1 MRFVV
6 TILFVV
12 LCSQFVFSQDKP
24 DRPDRELLA
33 KLLGGSIQ
41 FSEVDEVLLQ
51 FNDAF
56 REDPSRSRLSQ
67 GREMLVD
74 ALVHQQRF
82 DEAVKFL
89 KEGFDYRQREFDTT
103 GDGKHLSIMHSFSR
117 QMSEIAPRSSQSGIE
132 SEMLDMVIERL
143 RQELASSDELNMNWR
158 WLMIS
163 LDLRCRTLPP
173 DTAKALLDDEF
184 EKARQLLSDNP
195 ENRFAVL
202 GYLDALKSKAIPP
215 YPGGKPEIKHVRELL
230 KYVTELQEGKA
241 LHKTVWGIAFY
252 DTCQFVVDKTMHPY
266 PAEADVFASD
276 AIAILEKAGEDD
288 TGFERMF
295 DFRIKNLESS
305 KKRIASSRK
314 FVGKSV
320 PDFNAIGWVNGV
332 PIEREE
338 LKGRVVLLD
347 FTAVWCGPCI
357 QQFPDLKML
366 HRKYSDEGLVII
378 SVTNPYNYVWN
389 EATESPTKSKK
400 NVELEDELE
409 MLKKFV
415 ARHELPFR
423 LMVVERGSELG
434 ESLGVASIPHA
445 VVVDQTGV
453 VRLVGRGNTEA
464 NSAAIQS
471 KIRELLSD

>member
-1 MRFVV
+1 
-6 TILFVV
+6 
-12 LCSQFVFSQDKP
+12 
-24 DRPDRELLA
+24 
-33 KLLGGSIQ
+33 
-41 FSEVDEVLLQ
+41 
-51 FNDAF
+51 
-56 REDPSRSRLSQ
+56 
-67 GREMLVD
+67 
-74 ALVHQQRF
+74 
-82 DEAVKFL
+82 
-89 KEGFDYRQREFDTT
+89 
-103 GDGKHLSIMHSFSR
+103 
-117 QMSEIAPRSSQSGIE
+117 
-132 SEMLDMVIERL
+132 
-143 RQELASSDELNMNWR
+143 
-158 WLMIS
+158 
-163 LDLRCRTLPP
+163 
-173 DTAKALLDDEF
+173 
-184 EKARQLLSDNP
+184 
-195 ENRFAVL
+195 
-202 GYLDALKSKAIPP
+202 
-215 YPGGKPEIKHVRELL
+215 
-230 KYVTELQEGKA
+230 
-241 LHKTVWGIAFY
+241 
-252 DTCQFVVDKTMHPY
+252 MHPY

-434 ESLGVASIPHA
+434 KSLGGFDSPC
-445 VVVDQTGV
+445 
-453 VRLVGRGNTEA
+453 RGG
-464 NSAAIQS
+464 
-471 KIRELLSD
+471 